1 VPSLTDTI
9 QYVRSLLAKTLLT
22 FFDVAKTMV
31 PVMALVHVAQEL
43 GLASVLGDWLA
54 PVMQWIGLPG
64 EAGIV
69 WAIALLSGIYGG
81 LGALIALVQAGGEG
95 GQAVTLTALQFN
107 SLVSMILFAHAI
119 PVEQAIVRRAGASF
133 ALTSL
138 ARVFCAIVFAALMHA
153 VGSATGWLSQPASL
167 GLLSVSE
174 HASGWVGWIFSTVKT
189 MILMLVILFALLAV
203 VDWMKHVGLFD
214 WLTRKMTPFFT
225 TLGIVPA
232 LAQLTTIGMLLG
244 LTYGGGLILNETRHA
259 QFSRSDLFAPLV
271 GLSIFHAVFEDTIV
285 VLALG
290 ADFAVMLVWRPLF
303 ALVVLVVIAILLR
316 QMAAKKVAPPA

>member
-1 VPSLTDTI
+1 MPSTAHPITYL
-9 QYVRSLLAKTLLT
+9 RHLATKTLLT
-22 FFDVAKTMV
+22 FFDVAKIMV

-43 GLASVLGDWLA
+43 GLARVLGNWLA
-54 PVMQWIGLPG
+54 PLMQWIGLPG

-133 ALTSL
+133 TLTTL
-138 ARVFCAIVFAALMHA
+138 ARVFCALAFAALMHA
-153 VGSATGWLSQPASL
+153 VGNATGWLSEPASL

-174 HASGWVGWIFSTVKT
+174 PTPGWIGWIVNTIKT
-189 MILMLVILFALLAV
+189 MILMLVILFALLAL

-225 TLGIVPA
+225 ALGIVPA
-232 LAQLTTIGMLLG
+232 LAHLTTIGMMLG
-244 LTYGGGLILNETRHA
+244 LTYGGGLILNETRNTK
-259 QFSRSDLFAPLV
+259 FSRKDLFAPLV
-271 GLSIFHAVFEDTIV
+271 GLSIFHAVFEDTV
-285 VLALG
+285 VMLAMG
-290 ADFAVMLVWRPLF
+290 ADFAVMLIWRPLF
-303 ALVVLVVIAILLR
+303 ALVVLVAIAFLVRLL
-316 QMAAKKVAPPA
+316 AAKKVAPTA